1 MALKDAAGLVK
12 MYAMVNVQQYQ
23 IVATG
28 NTVADCQRRYHELL
42 VENQILS
49 DEEIAEPEPEEKAV
63 EVSGKVEEIRS
74 ADMDGNTV
82 YFIRLEKGKAYY
94 MVSAKDYPEAVILD
108 VGDDVTVTH
117 YPTEDELIEAVSF
130 EMKK

>member
-1 MALKDAAGLVK
+1 

-28 NTVADCQRRYHELL
+28 GTVADCQKRYQELL

-49 DEEIAEPEPEEKAV
+49 DEPDGPEPEEETV
-63 EVSGKVEEIRS
+63 SVSGKVEEIRA

-82 YFIRLEKGKAYY
+82 YFLKLEKGKAYY

-108 VGDDVTVTH
+108 VGDYVTVAC
-117 YPTEDELIEAVSF
+117 YPTDDELVQAESF
-130 EMKK
+130 ERKAGN